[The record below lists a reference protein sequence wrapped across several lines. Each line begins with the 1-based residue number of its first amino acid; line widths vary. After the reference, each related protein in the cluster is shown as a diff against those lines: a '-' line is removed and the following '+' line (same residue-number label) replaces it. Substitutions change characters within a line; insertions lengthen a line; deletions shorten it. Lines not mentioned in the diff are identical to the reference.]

1 MEKYIYSADELIKTQ
16 PDVLKGLKFN
26 KDDLTTINVNGV
38 TIHADDY
45 EMVYGR
51 VFVII
56 KFYQRGILVASVS
69 LFGSG
74 EHKKD
79 EVFVIDE
86 ISHLISETSL
96 RVMKDTFE
104 RLSE

>member
-1 MEKYIYSADELIKTQ
+1 MEKYIYSADELIKTK
-16 PDVLKGLKFN
+16 PDRLEGLRFS
-26 KDDLTTINVNGV
+26 KDDSVTITVNGV

-45 EMVYGR
+45 KMVYGT

-56 KFYQRGILVASVS
+56 KFYQRGVLVASVS

-74 EHKKD
+74 EHKSD

-86 ISHLISETSL
+86 IGHLSSETSF